1 MECPTFETTPV
12 TPLDTTRIYKLSAH
26 QCCDSC
32 SVCFLSFVVLKLNNS
47 QRVIYETYN
56 RRHSSLLLNRYWLFY
71 RPVYFTSGFHV
82 SVRVTVIMCNSLAAL
97 SGARLANLVDL
108 GRRFNDILCL
118 ALSYII
124 FFASCI
130 YSNMLL
136 ILLVLIYESG
146 RYLIDTPVSRMLF
159 IDVLLTNVECH

>member
-1 MECPTFETTPV
+1 MKFPTLETTPV
-12 TPLDTTRIYKLSAH
+12 TPLDTTRIYKLSVQ

-56 RRHSSLLLNRYWLFY
+56 REHSSLLLNRYWLFY
-71 RPVYFTSGFHV
+71 RPVHFTSGFHV

-97 SGARLANLVDL
+97 NGARLANLVDL
-108 GRRFNDILCL
+108 GRRFNDIFCF
-118 ALSYII
+118 ALLYI
-124 FFASCI
+124 FFVSCI

-136 ILLVLIYESG
+136 ILLVLMYESG
-146 RYLIDTPVSRMLF
+146 RYLIDTPVSRMLL
-159 IDVLLTNVECH
+159 IDVSLTNVECH